1 MFERYTEEA
10 RRTLFFS
17 RYEATSTGDVS
28 IEPEHLLL
36 GIARIDRFAKRF
48 GDDGLAAVR
57 DRLGTAAPR
66 DFVPTSVEIPFS
78 MQTKHALEA
87 AARIADEAKH
97 AWIGPEHLL
106 AAIASL
112 DGHRA
117 ATILR
122 DTGLTRDRILA
133 ESRQPDGPLPGATT
147 HGFGLELTRDLGRV
161 LVEQRCRALADELF
175 IATDQKDWTRARR
188 LFADGPIEVDMSSVA
203 GGTAG
208 TTTADELIAGFRV
221 ALHADKASHHMVT
234 NHKCTVRLAQQE
246 ADVFCHGYAWNR
258 VPTFPP
264 GEDLWETWGTYDF
277 TLKLSAGEWRITGFR
292 YASKL
297 TRGNDAV
304 RTHLSES

>member
-17 RYEATSTGDVS
+17 RYEATATDDAS

-36 GIARIDRFAKRF
+36 GIARIDRFAKWF
-48 GDDGLAAVR
+48 GDNGLAAVR
-57 DRLGTAAPR
+57 KRLGTGAPR
-66 DFVPTSVEIPFS
+66 DVVPTSVEIPFS
-78 MQTKHALEA
+78 MPTKRALEA
-87 AARIADEAKH
+87 AARIADDAKH

-106 AAIASL
+106 AAVASL

-117 ATILR
+117 ATILHEA
-122 DTGLTRDRILA
+122 GLNRERILG
-133 ESRQPDGPLPGATT
+133 ESRQPDGPVPGVTT
-147 HGFGLELTRDLGRV
+147 HGFGLELSRDLGRM
-161 LVEQRCRALADELF
+161 LVEQRCRALTDELF

-188 LFADGPIEVDMSSVA
+188 LFADGPIEVDMSSLA
-203 GGTAG
+203 GGAAV

-221 ALHADKASHHMVT
+221 ALHAGKASHHMVS
-234 NHKCTVRLAQQE
+234 NHTCTVRIERQE
-246 ADVFCHGYAWNR
+246 ADVFCHGYAWNQ
-258 VPTFPP
+258 VPTFPS

-277 TLKLSAGEWRITGFR
+277 TLKLSAGEWRITRFR
-292 YASKL
+292 YVSKL